1 MQQAV
6 PPRRESPAW
15 QPKQAAQP
23 EPEPG
28 YVEIPIQAE
37 KRVSAITPKVSQSLT
52 DHLPGDHKTKTGD
65 GTDSEHADVSIRKE
79 SSPVDRL
86 GQFLDVGENEGEQ
99 AEYILSYPSSLAATS
114 NPSSPVCAPQLVC
127 ANDEAHYITTHEIQL
142 CEADQ
147 EPDYPD
153 FGLAPSTWSEA
164 ADSAPCTFLEYASFD
179 SQGGSPTDEDYYMST
194 TSDPN
199 PTDSVCSAE
208 LISSTHSE
216 SDTSPSICSSSSN
229 SSTLDKALN
238 TGEAARS
245 KAGILLSIRTASKA
259 INEGSNAQA
268 QPNTAPAGAKH
279 DTDMS
284 YCVSRA
290 PDCKSAFRQHQYQSL
305 PQAADAHRLVAVPAR
320 LQARSG
326 VHADISSGASSAVSE
341 LDDADKEVRNLTARA
356 FRSLA
361 YPYFEAIN
369 FSSSESTT
377 SLSDQ
382 NIGINSWSTYLDFKG
397 GALLSQKA
405 EQSIHQHTA
414 TSASSFGL
422 RKFANDAPKEQL
434 FVQANKS
441 HTKAFELVVSELETK
456 GSSGG
461 SASCSAK
468 RIQSGSRVV
477 TLTETLNFS
486 SNVTA
491 TAPGSDRA
499 NKPPEQA
506 PASACTDGVT
516 DPLPRELPGQEGSK
530 QSHSAAEAM
539 EGTHKSKFASSL
551 LKNVISKKMQLEQEF
566 KMERGEITDTSYKR
580 LCTPSKETEGAREK
594 GIQRQ
599 NSRFSEAS
607 SDFTLVSSEE
617 LGEFFDTK
625 SSATPKDLPCTEGNV
640 AKQVSSIDHA
650 KDESAMDPKRSA
662 SEAMKGMLLRS
673 QNSAF
678 RSWKEKEI
686 EKMEKKIEEKV
697 AKARRIKI
705 PLERDWK
712 ADLGEL
718 SGSHSTKMSRLYVP
732 GIQHTPKEKQVE
744 KQATKYSVST
754 YAHQSCFSRNEHDFK
769 TEKLQVLEAAVCRMT
784 PMLTPKPQEIKLN
797 LPLSGDKENP
807 FSIAKLLTPNLAS
820 TAANLSK
827 AAEELKNQLPPSRT
841 EVLEKMPQFLVR
853 DVRENKAKCQ
863 GAMHQVRDVRKL
875 LKGSYH
881 LDTGEGSGISGQSTP
896 DPKAKLSVGS
906 KISSS
911 LSPIVITCQA
921 VNNKED
927 EGDSGDTGEGDK
939 AQSSADTILVH
950 RASGRLPVATI
961 APNKTGPRM
970 PVVKIVSKASKWKQ
984 EKPRE
989 QPEVKV
995 EPQSPKSRVALEKL
1009 TAAVKTMEQL
1019 YVFDRKEWKRKGQP
1033 EPLTGSHVLSLISCE
1048 EATGKSESQ
1057 AGDDKPVAPEEIKKA
1072 TPRPFGRAPEPIV
1085 RRNSYPSSDKSPSK
1099 PLAPEPRAP
1108 IKTFQVSK
1116 FGEPKSA
1123 EQQEKSHDVTGY
1135 NRSVFT
1141 VSAPKSRHQSL
1152 ESALNSKNTRPQPPS
1167 SLRIQPRYL
1176 EEGKK
1181 AEPEPAVAPQP
1192 PQPRK
1197 ASADFENYLTIPVKA
1212 ASEAAVGKPPVAAT
1226 VRDTSTSARENAAT
1240 NCRDPASMCSLPPF
1254 SAKSHAASPKSPI
1267 KAASDWRSKAK
1278 EGVQPNRTHSTG
1290 SEPQS
1295 PDSIPSAT
1303 IYHHAIPPVPAA
1315 MPSSQA
1321 PIFYSPP
1328 LTAATPVEMYPQQ
1341 TQRKM
1346 LVDLA
1351 TGQYYLVDTPVQ
1363 PVKKR
1368 LFDPETG
1375 QYVEVPVPAPPA
1387 TPVPFHMPPLALSP
1401 GAYGAAYMFYPGFL
1415 PTATTAVLP
1424 ATPLQSQLSHQGS
1437 EHSFEVQGVETS
1449 QSGELNMNECP
1460 YYLATGSAAA
1470 NSGTGPASNIR
1481 RGSLGCP
1488 ESKQV
1493 ISILSQPGPRI
1504 VAPPSF
1510 DGTTMRFVVEHR

>member
-6 PPRRESPAW
+6 PALTNSPAW

-23 EPEPG
+23 G
-28 YVEIPIQAE
+28 YVELQLE
-37 KRVSAITPKVSQSLT
+37 KRVSVVTPKVSQSLSDT
-52 DHLPGDHKTKTGD
+52 LPGN
-65 GTDSEHADVSIRKE
+65 GTDREPSEVSNREE
-79 SSPVDRL
+79 SSPGDPPHKQTS
-86 GQFLDVGENEGEQ
+86 GQFPDVGENEGEQ
-99 AEYILSYPSSLAATS
+99 ADYIQSYS
-114 NPSSPVCAPQLVC
+114 SSPVGDPQIAC

-147 EPDYPD
+147 EPDYPH
-153 FGLAPSTWSEA
+153 FGLVPSAWSEA
-164 ADSAPCTFLEYASFD
+164 TDSAPCAFLEYASFD

-194 TSDPN
+194 TTSDPN

-208 LISSTHSE
+208 LISSPQSH
-216 SDTSPSICSSSSN
+216 SDTSPSICSS
-229 SSTLDKALN
+229 TLDN
-238 TGEAARS
+238 TRS
-245 KAGILLSIRTASKA
+245 KAGILLSIRSAAKT
-259 INEGSNAQA
+259 INEGGNAQT
-268 QPNTAPAGAKH
+268 QTNTAPAGARH
-279 DTDMS
+279 DTDTDMS

-290 PDCKSAFRQHQYQSL
+290 PDCKSAFRQLHQFPAL

-397 GALLSQKA
+397 GAVVSQKA
-405 EQSIHQHTA
+405 EKSIHQHSA
-414 TSASSFGL
+414 TSASSFGVS
-422 RKFANDAPKEQL
+422 KFNKNAPKEQV

-441 HTKAFELVVSELETK
+441 HTKAFELVLSELETK
-456 GSSGG
+456 GASGG
-461 SASCSAK
+461 SGSSQ

-486 SNVTA
+486 SNVT
-491 TAPGSDRA
+491 TTGSDRA

-506 PASACTDGVT
+506 PASAQADGVT
-516 DPLPRELPGQEGSK
+516 ESLPREPAEQEGSR
-530 QSHSAAEAM
+530 QSHSAAAEAM

-551 LKNVISKKMQLEQEF
+551 LKNVISKKMKLEQEF
-566 KMERGEITDTSYKR
+566 KMERGEITDTSYKG
-580 LCTPSKETEGAREK
+580 LSTPSKETEGAREK

-607 SDFTLVSSEE
+607 SDLTLVGSEE

-625 SSATPKDLPCTEGNV
+625 SSVTPKDLAPAEGNV
-640 AKQVSSIDHA
+640 AKQLSLIELPREEEI
-650 KDESAMDPKRSA
+650 KKSA
-662 SEAMKGMLLRS
+662 SEAMKGMLLHS

-705 PLERDWK
+705 PLERDWR

-718 SGSHSTKMSRLYVP
+718 PGSQSTKMSRLYVP
-732 GIQHTPKEKQVE
+732 GIQHTPKEKQAE

-797 LPLSGDKENP
+797 LPLCGDNKEKP

-820 TAANLSK
+820 TAANLYK
-827 AAEELKNQLPPSRT
+827 AAEELKNQLPPCRT
-841 EVLEKMPQFLVR
+841 EVQEKMPQFLVR
-853 DVRENKAKCQ
+853 DVRENKPKNQ
-863 GAMHQVRDVRKL
+863 GAIHHQVRDVRKL
-875 LKGSYH
+875 LKSSYH
-881 LDTGEGSGISGQSTP
+881 HDTGEGSDKGSGMSGHSTP

-921 VNNKED
+921 VNNKENGD
-927 EGDSGDTGEGDK
+927 DSGDAGEGDK
-939 AQSSADTILVH
+939 VLSSAADTILVH

-961 APNKTGPRM
+961 APNKTGPRL
-970 PVVKIVSKASKWKQ
+970 PVVKIVSKESKWKQ
-984 EKPRE
+984 EKPQE
-989 QPEVKV
+989 QSEVKV
-995 EPQSPKSRVALEKL
+995 EPQSPKSSVALEKL

-1033 EPLTGSHVLSLISCE
+1033 EPLSGSHVLSLV
-1048 EATGKSESQ
+1048 
-1057 AGDDKPVAPEEIKKA
+1057 AGDDKHVVPEENKKSA
-1072 TPRPFGRAPEPIV
+1072 PRPFGHAPEPIV
-1085 RRNSYPSSDKSPSK
+1085 RRNSYPGSDKSPSK
-1099 PLAPEPRAP
+1099 PLAAETKAQ
-1108 IKTFQVSK
+1108 IKTFHVSK
-1116 FGEPKSA
+1116 IGEPKGV
-1123 EQQEKSHDVTGY
+1123 EQQKTHDTEIAAN

-1141 VSAPKSRHQSL
+1141 VSSAKRQQSREL
-1152 ESALNSKNTRPQPPS
+1152 ALNTKNSRPQPPS
-1167 SLRIQPRYL
+1167 SLRIQPRAS

-1181 AEPEPAVAPQP
+1181 AEPEPAIAPQP

-1212 ASEAAVGKPPVAAT
+1212 ASEATAGKPPVAAT
-1226 VRDTSTSARENAAT
+1226 VRETSTSSREKAAT
-1240 NCRDPASMCSLPPF
+1240 HSRDPASICSLPPF
-1254 SAKSHAASPKSPI
+1254 SAKSHASSLKSPV
-1267 KAASDWRSKAK
+1267 KTLSDWRSKVK
-1278 EGVQPNRTHSTG
+1278 EGVQPNRTHSTRV
-1290 SEPQS
+1290 EPQS

-1303 IYHHAIPPVPAA
+1303 IYHHAIPPVPVA

-1321 PIFYSPP
+1321 PVFYSPP
-1328 LTAATPVEMYPQQ
+1328 LSTATPVEMYPQQ

-1387 TPVPFHMPPLALSP
+1387 TPMPIHMPPLALSP

-1415 PTATTAVLP
+1415 PTATNAVLP
-1424 ATPLQSQLSHQGS
+1424 ATPLQSQLSQHGS
-1437 EHSFEVQGVETS
+1437 EHSFEVQGVETA
-1449 QSGELNMNECP
+1449 QSGELNMNEYP
-1460 YYLATGSAAA
+1460 YYLATGSSAGDPATGTAA
-1470 NSGTGPASNIR
+1470 NIR

>member
-6 PPRRESPAW
+6 PARRESPVWRLKEAAR
-15 QPKQAAQP
+15 PK
-23 EPEPG
+23 PG
-28 YVEIPIQAE
+28 YVEIAIQAE
-37 KRVSAITPKVSQSLT
+37 KRVSAATPKVSQSLT
-52 DHLPGDHKTKTGD
+52 DPVPGD
-65 GTDSEHADVSIRKE
+65 GTDSKQVDGSNREE
-79 SSPVDRL
+79 SSHGDRPRSQTPVQL
-86 GQFLDVGENEGEQ
+86 PDVGEHEEQ
-99 AEYILSYPSSLAATS
+99 AEYSLSYPSSLAGTS
-114 NPSSPVCAPQLVC
+114 NPSSPVCAPQIAC

-153 FGLAPSTWSEA
+153 FGLAPSSAWSQA
-164 ADSAPCTFLEYASFD
+164 VDSAPCAFLEYASFD

-194 TSDPN
+194 TTSDPN

-208 LISSTHSE
+208 LISSSSQSD
-216 SDTSPSICSSSSN
+216 SDTSPSICSS
-229 SSTLDKALN
+229 TLDNKALN

-245 KAGILLSIRTASKA
+245 KAGILLSIRSASNT
-259 INEGSNAQA
+259 INEGGNVQG
-268 QPNTAPAGAKH
+268 QTNTAPAGAKH

-284 YCVSRA
+284 YCVSSA
-290 PDCKSAFRQHQYQSL
+290 PDCKSAFRQLHHQFPAL
-305 PQAADAHRLVAVPAR
+305 PQAADAHRFVAVPAR

-397 GALLSQKA
+397 GAVLSQKA
-405 EQSIHQHTA
+405 EKSIHQHSA

-422 RKFANDAPKEQL
+422 SKFNKNAPKEQV

-441 HTKAFELVVSELETK
+441 HTKAFELVLSELETK
-456 GSSGG
+456 GASGG
-461 SASCSAK
+461 SGSSQ

-486 SNVTA
+486 SNVTT
-491 TAPGSDRA
+491 TASGSDRA

-506 PASACTDGVT
+506 PASAQADGVT
-516 DPLPRELPGQEGSK
+516 ESLPREPAEQEGSR
-530 QSHSAAEAM
+530 QSHSAAAETM
-539 EGTHKSKFASSL
+539 DGTHKSKFASSL

-566 KMERGEITDTSYKR
+566 KMERGEITDTSYKGV
-580 LCTPSKETEGAREK
+580 CTPSKETEGAREK

-617 LGEFFDTK
+617 LGEFFDSK
-625 SSATPKDLPCTEGNV
+625 SVTPKDLTPAEGNV
-640 AKQVSSIDHA
+640 AKQLSSIDHQREE
-650 KDESAMDPKRSA
+650 ESKKSA

-705 PLERDWK
+705 PLERDWR

-718 SGSHSTKMSRLYVP
+718 PGSQSTKMSRLYVP
-732 GIQHTPKEKQVE
+732 GIQHTPKQNQAE

-769 TEKLQVLEAAVCRMT
+769 TEKLEVLEAAVCRMT

-797 LPLSGDKENP
+797 LPLSGDNKENP

-827 AAEELKNQLPPSRT
+827 AAEELKSQVAPCRT

-853 DVRENKAKCQ
+853 DVRENKPKSQ
-863 GAMHQVRDVRKL
+863 GAIHQVRDVRKL
-875 LKGSYH
+875 LKSSYH
-881 LDTGEGSGISGQSTP
+881 HDTGEGNDKGNGMSGHSTP
-896 DPKAKLSVGS
+896 DPKAKLSVAS
-906 KISSS
+906 KVSSS

-921 VNNKED
+921 MNNKENG
-927 EGDSGDTGEGDK
+927 EDSADTREGDK
-939 AQSSADTILVH
+939 ALSSADTILVH

-995 EPQSPKSRVALEKL
+995 EPQTPKSRAAIDKL

-1019 YVFDRKEWKRKGQP
+1019 YVFDKKEWKRKDQP
-1033 EPLTGSHVLSLISCE
+1033 EPLTGSHVLSLLSCE
-1048 EATGKSESQ
+1048 EPEVKSESQ
-1057 AGDDKPVAPEEIKKA
+1057 TVDDKPVAPEETKKA
-1072 TPRPFGRAPEPIV
+1072 VPRPFGRAPEPLV
-1085 RRNSYPSSDKSPSK
+1085 RRNSYPSSGKSPSK
-1099 PLAPEPRAP
+1099 PPAAETKAP

-1116 FGEPKSA
+1116 IGEPKSV
-1123 EQQEKSHDVTGY
+1123 EQQKSPDTGIAGN

-1141 VSAPKSRHQSL
+1141 VSAAKRQQSL
-1152 ESALNSKNTRPQPPS
+1152 ESALNSRNARPQPPT
-1167 SLRIQPRYL
+1167 SLRIQPRSL
-1176 EEGKK
+1176 QEAWKK
-1181 AEPEPAVAPQP
+1181 AEPEPTVAPQP

-1197 ASADFENYLTIPVKA
+1197 ASTDFENYLTIPVKA
-1212 ASEAAVGKPPVAAT
+1212 ASEAAVGKPPVAAI
-1226 VRDTSTSARENAAT
+1226 VRDTSTSSRENAAT
-1240 NCRDPASMCSLPPF
+1240 HSRDPASMCSLPPF
-1254 SAKSHAASPKSPI
+1254 SAKSHPASPKSPM
-1267 KAASDWRSKAK
+1267 KTVSDWRSKVK

-1290 SEPQS
+1290 VEPQS
-1295 PDSIPSAT
+1295 PDSIPLAT
-1303 IYHHAIPPVPAA
+1303 IYHHAIPPVPVA

-1321 PIFYSPP
+1321 PVFYSPP
-1328 LTAATPVEMYPQQ
+1328 LPAATPVEIYPQQ

-1387 TPVPFHMPPLALSP
+1387 TPVPVHMPPLALSP

-1415 PTATTAVLP
+1415 PTATTAMLP
-1424 ATPLQSQLSHQGS
+1424 ATPLQSQFSHQGS
-1437 EHSFEVQGVETS
+1437 EHSFEVLGVETA

-1470 NSGTGPASNIR
+1470 NAVTGQAANIR